1 MPDRGCFG
9 VLGTLVR
16 TVWLVLLVWSVVVVG
31 AARPLLVPVAQS
43 TDLDL
48 RAVDRC
54 VDAHLERVGLPGA
67 VIVITRGNEPLYV
80 HGYGHDSRGNPMT
93 DTTPVPIAS
102 LSKSFTALAVMQLVD
117 DGRVDLDVP
126 VVRYLPE
133 FMMADPRST
142 RITVRQLLDHTSG
155 MADASFPEKSL
166 PAPSSLQES
175 VASLREAS
183 LSADPG
189 TKFQYHNPNYWVA
202 ARLVEVVSGER
213 FPRLSAAS
221 RLRARRDG

>member
-1 MPDRGCFG
+1 
-9 VLGTLVR
+9 
-16 TVWLVLLVWSVVVVG
+16 
-31 AARPLLVPVAQS
+31 
-43 TDLDL
+43 
-48 RAVDRC
+48 
-54 VDAHLERVGLPGA
+54 
-67 VIVITRGNEPLYV
+67 
-80 HGYGHDSRGNPMT
+80 MT

-142 RITVRQLLDHTSG
+142 RITVRQLLGHTSG

-175 VASLREAS
+175 VAGLREAS

-202 ARLVEVVSGER
+202 ARLVEVVVVNGFPTICSVTSSGPPGWLTASTSAR
-213 FPRLSAAS
+213 WKRLHRS
-221 RLRARRDG
+221 RLGTSRPTASPWLDRNPRGIWRAAAEW